1 MERLRRMF
9 LLLSTG
15 LAAMACQGCASHIAV
30 GNGPAISK
38 QGVATATEPSEG
50 LRLAVNG
57 AFEASFAQ
65 PARQDY
71 SSADMDVTLQAG
83 PLPAGP
89 LPVNGTAL
97 TSRPIAASPQAW
109 LDPMIG
115 TTLTTALNDTSW
127 SSSEGVQAFEA
138 NLSAA
143 RLIEPLDQDK
153 RFAAG
158 FEIAANAE
166 QTGLGFDL
174 SLAPSLAYAREGDF
188 RTRRVGAEVR
198 LGQNFDQR
206 GQSVEADSWYIFAG
220 QEGEAIVWEA
230 GEYGFSDVTD
240 AMALRDQV
248 TVGDL
253 QAGIS
258 VQRGQGQL
266 SFSYIRREVEYQDR
280 NGGVSENE
288 DFAGISFTVRK

>member
-15 LAAMACQGCASHIAV
+15 IAAMACQGCASHISV
-30 GNGPAISK
+30 GNGPAMAS
-38 QGVATATEPSEG
+38 QGVSAAAEPSEG

-57 AFEASFAQ
+57 AFGSSFELPVR
-65 PARQDY
+65 PAY
-71 SSADMDVTLQAG
+71 SSADLDVSRQTG
-83 PLPAGP
+83 PLPNGP
-89 LPVNGTAL
+89 LPVNGSAL
-97 TSRPIAASPQAW
+97 TARLPETSPQAW
-109 LDPMIG
+109 LDPTLG
-115 TTLTTALNDTSW
+115 ATLTTALKDTSW
-127 SSSEGVQAFEA
+127 SSSEGIQAFEA

-166 QTGLGFDL
+166 RTGLGFDV

-206 GQSVEADSWYIFAG
+206 GQNVEADSWYIFAG

-230 GEYGFSDVTD
+230 GEHGFSDVTD

-258 VQRGQGQL
+258 VQRGQGQV

-280 NGGVSENE
+280 NGGASEDE
-288 DFAGISFTVRK
+288 DFAGISFTIRK